1 MTKSKIPRTA
11 KIIAIPNRTIHKAL
25 SIVVPYC
32 LAELLW
38 YNNVLIAVKASIG
51 MGVEYNVVFYYQPV
65 SVFIFLAALN
75 SKYIE
80 CLPTKLNTM
89 IQIFLRAILHRE
101 VLSYG

>member
-38 YNNVLIAVKASIG
+38 YNNVVIAVKASSG
-51 MGVEYNVVFYYQPV
+51 MGIDYNVVLCYRLA
-65 SVFIFLAALN
+65 SVFIFLATC
-75 SKYIE
+75 SSEDIE
-80 CLPTKLNTM
+80 CLHMAPDTR
-89 IQIFLRAILHRE
+89 IESF
-101 VLSYG
+101 